1 MDVTQTQATQDTG
14 DIEVTDMDIVQEVMR
29 EGIPTEEHIFDEV
42 VDSSAPEQEIVN
54 QEIPAT
60 DWELEAKKFQSMYD
74 KSQSDN
80 SKLQRLEPLGE
91 LLESRPDLVQTLQD
105 GLSNPQQP
113 AQPNGQSALS
123 EQDFN
128 PWEAYYNPESPS
140 YRFRMNKEVQ
150 NVKGIVDSALNEQKK
165 QMAEEITYNNT
176 VNELRNTYKF
186 TDGDVQR
193 FMQFVTQPKEQV
205 GLSNLVKLYRDVNKS
220 GNVSDTAQAVQSAK
234 EQPRTAGVLQ
244 GGPTSSPKTEDK
256 KVWDRVVAAGSRNSV
271 L

>member
-1 MDVTQTQATQDTG
+1 MDTTQTQATQETG
-14 DIEVTDMDIVQEVMR
+14 DVEVTDMDIVREVIR
-29 EGIPTEEHIFDEV
+29 EGPTSEEQIPDEA
-42 VDSSAPEQEIVN
+42 VDFSAPEQEVLS
-54 QEIPAT
+54 ETIPTT

-74 KSQSDN
+74 KAQSDN
-80 SKLQRLEPLGE
+80 SRLRRLEPLGD
-91 LLESRPDLVQTLQD
+91 LLESRPDLVQSLQE
-105 GLSNPQQP
+105 GLSAPQQS
-113 AQPNGQSALS
+113 AQPHSNAALS

-140 YRFRMNKEVQ
+140 YRFRMNQEMQ
-150 NVKGIVDSALNEQKK
+150 NVKGIVDSALSEQKR

-186 TDGDVQR
+186 SDGDVQE

-205 GLSNLVKLYRDVNKS
+205 GLSNLVKLYREVNNK

-244 GGPTSSPKTEDK
+244 GGSASSPKTEEK
-256 KVWDRVVAAGSRNSV
+256 KVWDRVLGAGSRNNV

>member
-14 DIEVTDMDIVQEVMR
+14 DTKVTDMDIVQEVMR

-186 TDGDVQR
+186 TDGDIQE
-193 FMQFVTQPKEQV
+193 FLQFVTQPKEQV
-205 GLSNLVKLYRDVNKS
+205 GLSNLVKLYRDVNKT
-220 GNVSDTAQAVQSAK
+220 GNVSDTAQAVQSA
-234 EQPRTAGVLQ
+234 QDAPRSAGVLQ
-244 GGPTSSPKTEDK
+244 GQPAKTKNDADK
-256 KVWDRVVAAGSRNSV
+256 MWDSIVGAGGRSNV